1 MVLAVIKI
9 NELTVHRD
17 AGTVTVPPAPSV
29 AVPIDWVERLIPLA
43 VTREEVLM
51 GWNVDHAD
59 LACESTAYW
68 ATICLRVVTSDAADI
83 SITV

>member
-1 MVLAVIKI
+1 M
-9 NELTVHRD
+9 H
-17 AGTVTVPPAPSV
+17 AGAVTVVEAATRV
-29 AVPIDWVERLIPLA
+29 AVPMDWLERLIPLA
-43 VTREEVLM
+43 VTVEEVLM

-68 ATICLRVVTSDAADI
+68 ATICLRIVTSEAADI